1 MRIGTGLSGWRAVFA
16 LAVLAVLLHP
26 SNGRAADFR
35 AGGRVVIPAGDT
47 LRDDLYVCGGK
58 VDIDGVVL
66 GDVVACGGNI
76 SVNGSVS
83 GSLLSGAGSTS
94 ISGSVGR
101 TVRCGSGEIGIS
113 GTVGEDAVVGGGR
126 FMLARGAHVGRD
138 LLAGGGELEI
148 DGDVERNVHAGG
160 GSLALAG
167 RVGGDV
173 RARAERTR
181 LMDGARVAGD
191 FLYTSE
197 RSVVRSPGAMVGGK
211 IEMRVP
217 SGHPKPSFVGRMF
230 LFVYKWERSF
240 AGLLAVGL
248 LLVLPFPTFAR
259 RVLDALGSS
268 PGPSLLVGVVLFLAV
283 PFVAVTVGFL
293 GLLMGGWWIGM
304 SALVL
309 FGLSLA
315 LGIAVTGAF
324 LGQRILQRQ
333 GHEVRL
339 WWALLAGLAILTLML
354 RVPFVGLGVAGIA
367 AVFGLGALAIA
378 ARRSSAAAA
387 AA

>member
-1 MRIGTGLSGWRAVFA
+1 MRIGTRLPGWRAVLA
-16 LAVLAVLLHP
+16 PAVLAILLVP
-26 SNGRAADFR
+26 SIGRAAEFR
-35 AGGRVVIPAGDT
+35 GGGRVVIPAGDT

-66 GDVVACGGNI
+66 GDVIACTGNI
-76 SVNGSVS
+76 SVTGSIT
-83 GSLLSGAGSTS
+83 GSLLSFAGSTA

-138 LLAGGGELEI
+138 LLAGGGELELG
-148 DGDVERNVHAGG
+148 GDVERNVHAGG
-160 GSLALAG
+160 GSLAFAG

-173 RARAERTR
+173 RAHAERTR
-181 LMDGARVAGD
+181 LMDGARIAGD

-197 RSVVRSPGAMVGGK
+197 RSVVRAPGAMVGGK

-217 SGHPKPSFVGRMF
+217 TGHSKPGFVSRMF
-230 LFVYKWERSF
+230 HFVYKWERSF

-248 LLVLPFPTFAR
+248 LLVLPFPGFAR
-259 RVLDALGSS
+259 RVLAALGGS

-283 PFVAVTVGFL
+283 PFVAITIAFL

-309 FGLSLA
+309 FCLSLA
-315 LGIAVTGAF
+315 LGVAVTGAF

-339 WWALLAGLAILTLML
+339 LWSLLAGLAILTLML
-354 RVPFVGLGVAGIA
+354 RVPFVGLGVGGIA

-378 ARRSSAAAA
+378 ARRSSTAATAV
-387 AA
+387 